1 MPTEKEQLI
10 ITKAAIY
17 DLMEILDSNK
27 EKESYTTEEIKTIFR
42 AYLKEVLK

>member
-10 ITKAAIY
+10 IY

-42 AYLKEVLK
+42 AYLKEVSK